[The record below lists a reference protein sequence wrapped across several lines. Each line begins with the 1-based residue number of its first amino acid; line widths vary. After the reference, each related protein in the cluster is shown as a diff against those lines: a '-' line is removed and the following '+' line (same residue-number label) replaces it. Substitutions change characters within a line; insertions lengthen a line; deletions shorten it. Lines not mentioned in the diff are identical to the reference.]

1 MTLKNLF
8 LPSTGTISF
17 SSNFDLQL
25 VEYKAIESND
35 TECWLHSSFLV
46 VIDSWMYI
54 YIHTFLRLSFKC
66 IHIFFQ
72 HLWIFIV
79 HLTKPHKDIFIQV
92 YKALQAFS
100 SHLYTLICPTS
111 LILLCSKTILPLHL
125 CQIQTLYTCF
135 SLLCDKALLMLLH
148 RSANCWGD
156 RCVLPCS
163 DLPWKCNLNFSNQYW
178 CWIFCHTFVH
188 QLNFIFWE
196 LLILKTN
203 LKVDMI
209 SFLIFLLFFQYYS
222 SSNLQSFFLLLS
234 MYFHSNFLLCCSSAF
249 NFHGVIH
256 CWPYFLKN

>member
-1 MTLKNLF
+1 MKNLF
-8 LPSTGTISF
+8 LPSTRTISL
-17 SSNFDLQL
+17 SSTFDLQL
-25 VEYKAIESND
+25 VEYMAVESND
-35 TECWLHSSFLV
+35 TECWLHSSLLA

-54 YIHTFLRLSFKC
+54 YIHTFLKLSFKYT
-66 IHIFFQ
+66 HIFFQ

-92 YKALQAFS
+92 YKALQAYS

-111 LILLCSKTILPLHL
+111 LTLLYSETILPLHL
-125 CQIQTLYTCF
+125 CQIQMLYTCF

-163 DLPWKCNLNFSNQYW
+163 DPWKYNLNFSNQYW
-178 CWIFCHTFVH
+178 CWIFRHTFVH

-196 LLILKTN
+196 LLIIKTN

-209 SFLIFLLFFQYYS
+209 SFLIFLVVLSVLFFFKLAKFFSPIMCVFSFRFFTVLLVFMELSIVGLFLEEVDCYS
-222 SSNLQSFFLLLS
+222 I
-234 MYFHSNFLLCCSSAF
+234 A
-249 NFHGVIH
+249 
-256 CWPYFLKN
+256 